1 MFWWTRNRNQL
12 IVSRDTQDKEKKKEK
27 VVCGIV
33 EKWVENR
40 LVKEECSI
48 SQGNPSVPKMSIRF
62 YEICDHDN
70 NKSEQ

>member
-33 EKWVENR
+33 EKWIENR
-40 LVKEECSI
+40 LVKKECPI
-48 SQGNPSVPKMSIRF
+48 SHGNPSVPKMSIRF
-62 YEICDHDN
+62 YEFCDHDN